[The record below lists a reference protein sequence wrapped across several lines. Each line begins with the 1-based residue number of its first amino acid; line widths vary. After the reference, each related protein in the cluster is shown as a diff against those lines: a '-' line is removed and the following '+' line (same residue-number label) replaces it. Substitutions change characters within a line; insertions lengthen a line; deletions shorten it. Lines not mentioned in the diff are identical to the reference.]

1 MLCPWRLEMMRD
13 HIFGISD
20 RFLGISPADVFV
32 CTDIVFFLVKNLRC
46 IRRCC
51 FLNRMY
57 MRKRLILY
65 LDKFDRFFCG
75 FTVFCRY
82 ECDRIAEIMYERADR
97 DQSVLIMLQMTD
109 LVLAWD
115 ILCSYNCF
123 HTRKCF
129 CFGSI
134 DGKHSRTCIFTSES
148 DSIKHAIQVKII
160 RIFTVSEDFF
170 LYIDPCHAIAKC
182 PVRGTIIWNFACF

>member
-1 MLCPWRLEMMRD
+1 M
-13 HIFGISD
+13 FGISD

-82 ECDRIAEIMYERADR
+82 ECDRIAEIMYREP
-97 DQSVLIMLQMTD
+97 T
-109 LVLAWD
+109 
-115 ILCSYNCF
+115 
-123 HTRKCF
+123 
-129 CFGSI
+129 G
-134 DGKHSRTCIFTSES
+134 
-148 DSIKHAIQVKII
+148 I
-160 RIFTVSEDFF
+160 RV
-170 LYIDPCHAIAKC
+170 Y
-182 PVRGTIIWNFACF
+182 